1 MKLNEP
7 LSCIS
12 KSSFWGWLKML
23 SYSKLFHLILP
34 ITRAGRIQVIGN
46 AALYTIAGN
55 ILNYLS
61 YEINHQRIYLNLSPT
76 TLTNQMTS
84 RCHFISASKKK
95 ENVHFN
101 DSWRNEKMQMAL
113 NYMKKNSSLHSQ
125 YKRHV
130 NEHYTET
137 SRF

>member
-61 YEINHQRIYLNLSPT
+61 YEIDNLGEVVESLLWEITDPW
-76 TLTNQMTS
+76 LG
-84 RCHFISASKKK
+84 
-95 ENVHFN
+95 
-101 DSWRNEKMQMAL
+101 
-113 NYMKKNSSLHSQ
+113 KKNFRNTSYGFQSVILCLFP
-125 YKRHV
+125 V
-130 NEHYTET
+130 YTKAT
-137 SRF
+137 LLIKTLVPFK